1 VFGLFFFS
9 VYFSFVKERKIV
21 KMDIVRGKAIDKDML
36 DVLSVLATKVN
47 SCKEGLNAQVVGNSL
62 YGLQKMS
69 SDHDEVRD
77 VLSALAM
84 KVDSCKEDLNAQA
97 LGNALYGLQRM
108 SSDHVEVRDV
118 LSALSRGLF
127 GGLCGGPLLV
137 WVHR

>member
-1 VFGLFFFS
+1 
-9 VYFSFVKERKIV
+9 
-21 KMDIVRGKAIDKDML
+21 
-36 DVLSVLATKVN
+36 
-47 SCKEGLNAQVVGNSL
+47 
-62 YGLQKMS
+62 
-69 SDHDEVRD
+69 

-118 LSALSRGLF
+118 FSALSRGLF
-127 GGLCGGPLLV
+127 GGLCGGPLLF

>member
-1 VFGLFFFS
+1 
-9 VYFSFVKERKIV
+9 
-21 KMDIVRGKAIDKDML
+21 
-36 DVLSVLATKVN
+36 
-47 SCKEGLNAQVVGNSL
+47 
-62 YGLQKMS
+62 MS